1 MFPSGSSV
9 TRRPPWL
16 LAGSRGSVS
25 LLSGAT
31 MKTLRLPL
39 SVSMAS
45 LRSALDTFSCL
56 ACLLTPAAKS
66 PLVWRVVVMP
76 VSSLFWPL
84 RKGDRRLSQVSRE
97 PFRTFALLSD
107 PGRTIA
113 LGFWRSGA
121 APAGIKT
128 KAPAITIFRG
138 SITRLLYSLHTLD
151 AAISDDSPMLAS
163 GAVATFP
170 GRTLRSHWVPA
181 KNFHFW
187 LSHRFLPFW
196 IYLDAICRIA
206 S

>member
-16 LAGSRGSVS
+16 LAGFRGSVS
-25 LLSGAT
+25 LLSSAS
-31 MKTLRLPL
+31 METLRLPL
-39 SVSMAS
+39 SVSKAS

-66 PLVWRVVVMP
+66 SLVCQVVVYASVLP
-76 VSSLFWPL
+76 CSGHF

-121 APAGIKT
+121 APAGIKA
-128 KAPAITIFRG
+128 KAPAISQYFEAQSHGFCTRCIRLRPPSLTTLQCSLPGGCHLSRADSVVPLG
-138 SITRLLYSLHTLD
+138 SCKEFRLLVIPSFPSFLD
-151 AAISDDSPMLAS
+151 
-163 GAVATFP
+163 
-170 GRTLRSHWVPA
+170 
-181 KNFHFW
+181 
-187 LSHRFLPFW
+187 LS
-196 IYLDAICRIA
+196 
-206 S
+206 